1 MARLLTGVGLAAV
14 LLGLGI
20 AVVVGAVST
29 PLTAKTAKTL
39 KLPVALP
46 ILATLPASSG
56 PTALSGSSASRPP
69 IPASP
74 TASASPRLSPTP
86 SPSPSP
92 SQELVPTP
100 TREYQTPTG
109 RNELAWSQAILRAF
123 GDPLT
128 SANIVSLGY
137 WMQNEAG
144 HPPWGIVGANNP
156 INVSQ
161 PGYGGTPIHYEG
173 RGYYLYSYPT
183 VNDGI
188 SAIVA
193 YLHRPSYVGIL
204 AALKAGAGLSS
215 SSLAAEFL
223 IYSGHGYSSV
233 PDAWG
238 ASQGRPQS

>member
-1 MARLLTGVGLAAV
+1 MARLLTGVGLAAA
-14 LLGLGI
+14 LLGLAI
-20 AVVVGAVST
+20 AVSVGAVGVGAVPA
-29 PLTAKTAKTL
+29 PLTARTAKAL

-46 ILATLPASSG
+46 VLATLP
-56 PTALSGSSASRPP
+56 ASRPP

-74 TASASPRLSPTP
+74 SASISPRPHPTP

-109 RNELAWSQAILRAF
+109 RNELAWSQAILRAL

-128 SANIVSLGY
+128 SANIVSIGY

-173 RGYYLYSYPT
+173 KGYYLYSYPT
-183 VNDGI
+183 VTDGI
-188 SAIVA
+188 SAIVE
-193 YLHRPSYVGIL
+193 YLHRPSYAGIL
-204 AALKAGAGLSS
+204 AALQAGAGLSS

-238 ASQGRPQS
+238 ASQGRPES